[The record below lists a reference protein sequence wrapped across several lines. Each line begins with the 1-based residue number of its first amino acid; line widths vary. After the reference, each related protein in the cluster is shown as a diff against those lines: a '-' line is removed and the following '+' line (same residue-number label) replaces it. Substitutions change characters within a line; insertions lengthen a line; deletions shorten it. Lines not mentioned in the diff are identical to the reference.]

1 MVRFAIVDDHPIVRG
16 GLKEIILANF
26 HGVTIDEFS
35 RGYEFM
41 RNIQKNQYDIA
52 LLDISLPDIN
62 GIEVLEEIKKK
73 TPKLPVLIVSM
84 HPEEDYA
91 IRAIKAGA
99 YGYISKRTA
108 AGDLV
113 EGIRKVLSGKRYV
126 SPAFA
131 DKLLLDFETYA
142 EQAPHE
148 KLSVR
153 ELQVLVLIGKGKTVN
168 QIAQDLHLSADT
180 VRTYRARILQ
190 KLGVKGT
197 SQLMHYAITRGL
209 TQ

>member
-1 MVRFAIVDDHPIVRG
+1 MYRFAIIDDHPIVRG
-16 GLKEIILANF
+16 GLKEIIAANF
-26 HGVTIDEFS
+26 HAAEVEEYS
-35 RGYEFM
+35 RGYDFLAGL
-41 RNIQKNQYDIA
+41 QKNKFDIV
-52 LLDISLPDIN
+52 LLDITLPDMN

-73 TPKLPVLIVSM
+73 APRIPVLVVSM
-84 HPEEDYA
+84 HSEEDYA

-99 YGYISKRTA
+99 YGYVSKRTLSNE
-108 AGDLV
+108 LV
-113 EGIRKVLSGKRYV
+113 EGIRKVLSGRRYV

-148 KLSVR
+148 KLSAR
-153 ELQVLVLIGKGKTVN
+153 ELQVLIFIGKGKTVN
-168 QIAQDLHLSADT
+168 QVADELHLSADT

-190 KLGVKGT
+190 KLGLKGT

-209 TQ
+209 VQ